1 METHEKLKS
10 LRRQKGL
17 SQVQMG
23 KIIGT
28 DASNYSRKERGEVKI
43 YDDEW
48 KKLAKALEVS
58 LESIKSNGIKHPL
71 SSENSLQTCSI
82 TYSQI
87 PDFILETQKKYI
99 ERLEKENEKLLEE
112 NNKLKKNKK

>member
-1 METHEKLKS
+1 METHEKLKN

-58 LESIKSNGIKHPL
+58 LVSIKSNGIKHPL
-71 SSENSLQTCSI
+71 SSENSLPTSSI